1 MADLVKAEYQ
11 TFEVMFSEE
20 GWFNATT
27 AAEKFGKRVDHWLKT
42 EETQSYIEALARHLN
57 SPKRGDLVKAKRGR
71 NGGTWLHPKLAVAF
85 ARWLSPDFSV
95 WCDIQIDKLMSG
107 THQHYDWKRL
117 RHEATASYKVMGQ
130 ILSLIHI

>member
-57 SPKRGDLVKAKRGR
+57 SPKRGDLVKAKRGITGVR
-71 NGGTWLHPKLAVAF
+71 PAVDGRHGLQADQDTGCLRGA
-85 ARWLSPDFSV
+85 ARR
-95 WCDIQIDKLMSG
+95 
-107 THQHYDWKRL
+107 TRRL
-117 RHEATASYKVMGQ
+117 RQRRAWQGHQARDRRRLRGRQSARRGLVGWEN
-130 ILSLIHI
+130 